1 MTSDSSIRV
10 AIFVDGS
17 NLYFAV
23 RDGLH
28 RQDIIDVE
36 KLSQK
41 LLRGRQLVRIYYY
54 HVPRLEGESE
64 AARRHQAFLDRL
76 NYVDYLQLRLGRLVP
91 RPIKLHCQS
100 CGRDIEHITRIQK
113 GVDTRI
119 VVDMVGLALL
129 DAYDVAIL
137 VSGDA
142 DLAEGVNFIKEH
154 TRKHVENA
162 CIMWRGWAKNLREV
176 ADVRIRL
183 TEEFLSDCWVHEEE
197 KEVNE

>member
-1 MTSDSSIRV
+1 MTFDSSSRV
-10 AIFVDGS
+10 AVFLDGS

-28 RQDIIDVE
+28 RQDNIDAE
-36 KLSQK
+36 KLARK
-41 LLRGRQLVRIYYY
+41 LTKGRQLVRIYYY

-64 AARRHQAFLDRL
+64 AARRHQAFLNRL
-76 NYVDYLQLRLGRLVP
+76 GYVDYLQLRLGRIVP
-91 RPIKLHCQS
+91 RLVKLRCQS
-100 CGRDIEHITRIQK
+100 CGKDIEYTTHIQK

-119 VVDMVGLALL
+119 AIDMVGLALL

-142 DLAEGVNFIKEH
+142 DLAEAVNFIKEH
-154 TRKHVENA
+154 TRKYVENA
-162 CIMWRGWAKNLREV
+162 CIMWQGWAKNLREA

-183 TEEFLSDCWVHEEE
+183 SEEFLSDCWVQKDKDE
-197 KEVNE
+197 

>member
-1 MTSDSSIRV
+1 MTFDSLSRV
-10 AIFVDGS
+10 AVFVDGS
-17 NLYFAV
+17 NLYFAI

-36 KLSQK
+36 KLANK
-41 LLRGRQLVRIYYY
+41 LTKGRQLVRIYYY
-54 HVPRLEGESE
+54 HVPRLEGEPE
-64 AARRHQAFLDRL
+64 AARRHQAFLNRL
-76 NYVDYLQLRLGRLVP
+76 GYVDYLQLRLGRIVP
-91 RPIKLHCQS
+91 RLLKLRCQS
-100 CGRDIEHITRIQK
+100 CGKDIEHTTHIQK

-142 DLAEGVNFIKEH
+142 DLAEAVNFIKEH
-154 TRKHVENA
+154 TRKYVENA
-162 CIMWRGWAKNLREV
+162 YIMWQGWAKNLREA

-183 TEEFLSDCWVHEEE
+183 TEEFLSDCWVQRDEGEQ
-197 KEVNE
+197 K

>member
-1 MTSDSSIRV
+1 MTSNNLSRV
-10 AIFVDGS
+10 AVFVDGS
-17 NLYFAV
+17 NLYFAI

-36 KLSQK
+36 KLSKK
-41 LLRGRQLVRIYYY
+41 LTKGRQLVRIYYY
-54 HVPRLEGESE
+54 HVPRLEGEPE
-64 AARRHQAFLDRL
+64 AARRHQAFLNRL
-76 NYVDYLQLRLGRLVP
+76 GYVDYLQLRLGRLVS
-91 RPIKLHCQS
+91 RLLKLRCQL
-100 CGRDIEHITRIQK
+100 CGKDIEHTTHIQK

-142 DLAEGVNFIKEH
+142 DLAEAVNFIKEH
-154 TRKHVENA
+154 TRKYVENA
-162 CIMWRGWAKNLREV
+162 YIMWQGWAKNLREA

-183 TEEFLSDCWVHEEE
+183 SEEFLSDCWVQKDEG
-197 KEVNE
+197 K

>member
-1 MTSDSSIRV
+1 MTFDSSSRV
-10 AIFVDGS
+10 AVFVDGS

-28 RQDIIDVE
+28 RQDNIDVE
-36 KLSQK
+36 KLASK
-41 LLRGRQLVRIYYY
+41 LTKGRQLVRIYYY

-64 AARRHQAFLDRL
+64 AARRHQAFLNRL
-76 NYVDYLQLRLGRLVP
+76 GYVDYLQLRLGRIVP
-91 RPIKLHCQS
+91 RLVKLRCQS
-100 CGRDIEHITRIQK
+100 CGKDIEYTTHIQK

-119 VVDMVGLALL
+119 AIDMVGLALL

-142 DLAEGVNFIKEH
+142 DLAEAVNFIKEH
-154 TRKHVENA
+154 TRKYVENA
-162 CIMWRGWAKNLREV
+162 CIMWQGWAKNLREA

-183 TEEFLSDCWVHEEE
+183 SEEFLSDCWVQKDKDE
-197 KEVNE
+197 